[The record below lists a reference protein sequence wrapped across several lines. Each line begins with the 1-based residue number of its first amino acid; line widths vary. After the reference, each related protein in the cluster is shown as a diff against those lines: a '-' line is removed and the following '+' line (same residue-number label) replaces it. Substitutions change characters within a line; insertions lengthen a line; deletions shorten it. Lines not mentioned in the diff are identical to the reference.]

1 MLLEE
6 VYESFNIITSKKN
19 IDLIYKQNNDEIY
32 IEADYDRLK
41 QVIINLIKN
50 GIEAIDGKGKITI
63 FCQEEI
69 ENVNIV
75 IEDNGKGMTKEE
87 LENMGSMF
95 YSTKKHG
102 SGLGVSLSN
111 EIIKAHNGTLKYN
124 STLNKGT
131 TATIRLPIR

>member
-1 MLLEE
+1 
-6 VYESFNIITSKKN
+6 
-19 IDLIYKQNNDEIY
+19 
-32 IEADYDRLK
+32 
-41 QVIINLIKN
+41 
-50 GIEAIDGKGKITI
+50 
-63 FCQEEI
+63 
-69 ENVNIV
+69 
-75 IEDNGKGMTKEE
+75 MTKNE